1 MKQIITLAL
10 VALTLVT
17 GLTEVSAQATYSK
30 DQNNYFVLTRK
41 VPQLKAIL
49 LAAHQLAK
57 DDGEKFGVF
66 HVVICGET
74 VKELTNLEAMQSYL
88 DLAQSEKV
96 KILACGF
103 SLKKF
108 GVNATAIPKEMGVVD
123 NGILY
128 GFNLQKDGFLSI
140 TL

>member
-1 MKQIITLAL
+1 MKNIITLAIM
-10 VALTLVT
+10 AITLF
-17 GLTEVSAQATYSK
+17 GGITEVSAQSTYLK
-30 DQNNYFVLTRK
+30 DKNNYFVLTRK
-41 VPQLKAIL
+41 IPQLKAIL
-49 LAAHQLAK
+49 LAADELGTK
-57 DDGEKFGVF
+57 DGSKFGEF

-74 VKELTNLEAMQSYL
+74 VKELTNLETMQPFL
-88 DLAQSEKV
+88 DLAQSEKI
-96 KILACGF
+96 KLLACGF

-108 GVNATAIPKEMGVVD
+108 GVDANQLPKQMDVVA

>member
-1 MKQIITLAL
+1 MKNILTLAL
-10 VALTLVT
+10 MAVTFVT
-17 GLTEVSAQATYSK
+17 GLSEVNAQNTYQK

-49 LAAHQLAK
+49 LAADQLAE
-57 DDGEKFGVF
+57 DDGAQFGEF

-74 VKELTNLEAMQSYL
+74 VKELTNLETMQPYL

-108 GVNATAIPKEMGVVD
+108 GVDATKLPKEMSVVD

>member
-1 MKQIITLAL
+1 MKKILTLAL
-10 VALTLVT
+10 VAMTFVT
-17 GLTEVSAQATYSK
+17 GLTEVSAQTTYNK
-30 DQNNYFVLTRK
+30 EQNNYFVLTRK

-49 LAAHQLAK
+49 LAADQLAK
-57 DDGEKFGVF
+57 DDGTQFGEF

-74 VKELTNLEAMQSYL
+74 VKELTNLETMQPYL
-88 DLAQSEKV
+88 DLAKSEKV

-108 GVNATAIPKEMGVVD
+108 GVDATKLPKEMSVVD

>member
-1 MKQIITLAL
+1 MTF
-10 VALTLVT
+10 VT
-17 GLTEVSAQATYSK
+17 GLTEISAQTTYNK
-30 DQNNYFVLTRK
+30 DHNNYFVLTRK

-49 LAAHQLAK
+49 LAADQLAK
-57 DDGEKFGVF
+57 DDGTQFGEF

-74 VKELTNLEAMQSYL
+74 VKELTNLETMQPYL
-88 DLAQSEKV
+88 DLAKSEKV

-108 GVNATAIPKEMGVVD
+108 GVDATKLPKEMSVVD